1 VKLFITGSRGFI
13 GGSVGRY
20 AAGAGHTVMGT
31 GRSVDGGADWPG
43 DYLAADPAAEKLAKL
58 IHDFAPD
65 VVLHAA
71 GSASVGASLTEPLAD
86 LHAAAVT
93 CANMFEGVRLSGVK
107 PVVIIPSSASV
118 YGNPQNLPVKE
129 DTPVAPISPY
139 GFHKA
144 ICEMLGREY
153 AACFGLNVIA
163 CRFFSVFGE
172 RQRRLLVWEL
182 YQQLAGPE
190 PVVWLDGTGSESR
203 DFVHIDD
210 AAEVMLQLAGHHAT
224 RSAPGSYL
232 EVNIGSGIETSV
244 QQIAHQLRTLV
255 APEKE
260 IRSRGNTRPGDPL
273 RWQADVARLHS
284 LLPEWQAS
292 SLAAGLARCVAA
304 WKREADSSTDGS

>member
-20 AAGAGHTVMGT
+20 AARAGHTVMGT

-43 DYLAADPAAEKLAKL
+43 DYLAAEPAAENLAKL
-58 IHDFAPD
+58 ISDFAPD

-86 LHAAAVT
+86 LQAAAVT
-93 CANMFEGVRLSGVK
+93 CANMFEGVRRSGMK

-118 YGNPQNLPVKE
+118 YGNPHALPVQE
-129 DTPVAPISPY
+129 DAPVAPISPY

-153 AACFGLNVIA
+153 AACFALNVIA

-210 AAEVMLQLAGHHAT
+210 AAEVMLQLAGRDEA
-224 RSAPGSYL
+224 RSPQGSHL
-232 EVNIGSGIETSV
+232 EVNIGSGIETTV
-244 QQIAHQLRTLV
+244 QQIAKQLRALV

-260 IRSRGNTRPGDPL
+260 IRSRGNARPGDPL
-273 RWQADVARLHS
+273 RWQAEVARLHS

-292 SLAAGLARCVAA
+292 SLANGLAQCVAA
-304 WKREADSSTDGS
+304 WKREAESSTHGS